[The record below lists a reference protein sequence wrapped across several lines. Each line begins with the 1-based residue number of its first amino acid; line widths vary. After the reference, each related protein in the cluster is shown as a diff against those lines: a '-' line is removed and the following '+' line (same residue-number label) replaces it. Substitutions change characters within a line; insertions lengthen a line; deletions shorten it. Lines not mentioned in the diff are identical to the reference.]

1 MKDTDGNKYYTD
13 KEKCTLMEK
22 TWRDVFRI
30 TEEEER
36 NFDQHHSQHIDTYI
50 NINHHRV
57 SPYITSDLS
66 RLRNDSIITRPINK
80 QEVKNHLQNFKNKA
94 PGSSGINK

>member
-30 TEEEER
+30 TKEEK
-36 NFDQHHSQHIDTYI
+36 I
-50 NINHHRV
+50 
-57 SPYITSDLS
+57 
-66 RLRNDSIITRPINK
+66 
-80 QEVKNHLQNFKNKA
+80 
-94 PGSSGINK
+94 